1 MIRECPSVSG
11 SSSAGAAKR
20 AYPDLPEA
28 EAESTNE
35 GKGLELIPEVSRR
48 AKQVIPGTDY
58 SFFSPANVRWHQR
71 EPTVVR
77 EDWVGPG
84 DSPVDVDW
92 FLPLAEVCE
101 DRLEL
106 TTRWRVD
113 PMPLSPSRTGELFNM
128 SGVIRNNECKAFRPV
143 ADRTIVVNQIR
154 MMIYCPGV
162 LRPVNP
168 PSQ

>member
-128 SGVIRNNECKAFRPV
+128 RADLLVRARHDRVEKETTSLQIGTPNGFRLSDF
-143 ADRTIVVNQIR
+143 ALLASLSD
-154 MMIYCPGV
+154 
-162 LRPVNP
+162 
-168 PSQ
+168 